1 MADPVDDQPAVPDST
16 NWSEW
21 TFAQTLRAVTGDNV
35 DLRPLSNAEWFIF
48 NPAGVNQPGGMD
60 EVGYQ
65 AFGIQYYGARINHTA
80 IDAFEAA
87 ADRLDTITAEL
98 IEGRRGTADVHT
110 LTRLHEHVLDLET
123 FLDTSGG
130 EFRRRAGQLESG
142 RTDLAGTAAQLM
154 HQTLD
159 TYADLLEL
167 WADRLEVTPTL
178 RLSTAVRHARD
189 DLHTFGA
196 ESGSGWQAER
206 QAGIRTRIRD
216 AVAAE
221 TAAIRGHLISHGIVI
236 GTPQFTFDQ
245 WDPTKKPGLIV
256 TPADID
262 AFTTR
267 TRAAIEAAVASYPK
281 GDLRQAATWTRI
293 NKDITA
299 TVSGSLDNLDRVARK
314 VIQPLHES
322 YLALSGGL
330 KPLGQDSNTADSGPP
345 QADSPTP
352 DAPPPAGPPGTP
364 QPPPAV
370 GAPPPAGGLAP
381 GPGPASSAFPTGS
394 ANGGQP
400 APDGTGSNGNV
411 PGPDGPPRPDPNAQL
426 VDQPGLSSGA
436 DGQPPPAGDGQPSPA
451 GGAAL
456 AAMPPAATL
465 TGPAGGGRSQDPSS
479 NSPPAGETPT
489 RPAGPLPDGSP
500 VGSAETLAVTDPAVP
515 AGGPIGVSAVDA
527 AGGAAPAAIPLASI
541 GGSRGRNRTDTKRRR
556 ADSDG
561 GLAVSPPADGS
572 LTAPPGLPRDGAPV
586 GGAGGTAPGH
596 PVPAGGSG
604 SSVPQGPG
612 HLVAGG
618 HGLPPLPDGAGPGI
632 GGPALPAAAG
642 SAEFGLPGW
651 DGRVGGDGAAGLTH
665 PAAEPPAAG
674 PQTGY
679 RGSGYWP
686 TGQYGSLPTQLA
698 GSPVPVSGGVGMPYL
713 PGMGGARGG
722 APGRGRERRTW
733 LTEDEEVWGAAPTA
747 RAGVVGPLE
756 VDEYLDSDQL
766 VAPGDPAAT
775 QAEEAGHVVA
785 GHVVAGRGDD
795 DQFEY
800 PPRGAAAVTIRDRRD
815 PRG

>member
-1 MADPVDDQPAVPDST
+1 MADPVDNQPAVPDST

-21 TFAQTLRAVTGDNV
+21 TFAQALRAVTGDDV

-48 NPAGVNQPGGMD
+48 NPAGVNQPGGAD

-65 AFGIQYYGARINHTA
+65 AFGIQYYGAGINHTA

-87 ADRLDTITAEL
+87 ADQLDTITTEL
-98 IEGRRGTADVHT
+98 IDGRRGTADVQT

-123 FLDTSGG
+123 FLDTSGA
-130 EFRRRAGQLESG
+130 EFRRRAGPLESG
-142 RTDLAGTAAQLM
+142 GTDLAGTAAQLM

-159 TYADLLEL
+159 SYADLLEL
-167 WADRLEVTPTL
+167 WADRLEVTPNL
-178 RLSTAVRHARD
+178 RLSTAVQHARD
-189 DLHTFGA
+189 DLHTFSVETGNA
-196 ESGSGWQAER
+196 WQAER

-221 TAAIRGHLISHGIVI
+221 TAAIRSHLVSLGIVI

-256 TPADID
+256 TQADID
-262 AFTTR
+262 AFNAR

-314 VIQPLHES
+314 LLQPLRDS
-322 YLALSGGL
+322 YLTLSRGL
-330 KPLGQDSNTADSGPP
+330 TPLGQDSNTAESGPP

-370 GAPPPAGGLAP
+370 GALPPAGGLAP
-381 GPGPASSAFPTGS
+381 GPGPASSAFPKGP

-426 VDQPGLSSGA
+426 VEQPGQPSAA
-436 DGQPPPAGDGQPSPA
+436 DGQPSAADAGQPHLAGDGQPPFAEGGQPPAPGEGQPSPA

-456 AAMPPAATL
+456 AAMPPAAVP

-479 NSPPAGETPT
+479 NSPPAEQTPT
-489 RPAGPLPDGSP
+489 RPAPPLPDGSP
-500 VGSAETLAVTDPAVP
+500 VGGAETLAVTEPTVP
-515 AGGPIGVSAVDA
+515 AGGPIRLPAADA
-527 AGGAAPAAIPLASI
+527 AGAAAPTAIPLTSI
-541 GGSRGRNRTDTKRRR
+541 GGSRGRNRTDTHRRR
-556 ADSDG
+556 
-561 GLAVSPPADGS
+561 
-572 LTAPPGLPRDGAPV
+572 
-586 GGAGGTAPGH
+586 APGH
-596 PVPAGGSG
+596 PAPAGGSG
-604 SSVPQGPG
+604 PSAPHAPA

-618 HGLPPLPDGAGPGI
+618 HGLPPLPDGAGPGTGGLDLPLSPRGAGHGI
-632 GGPALPAAAG
+632 GAPALPAVAG

-665 PAAEPPAAG
+665 PAAGPPAPVA
-674 PQTGY
+674 QTSY

-698 GSPVPVSGGVGMPYL
+698 GSPVPVSGAGMPYL
-713 PGMGGARGG
+713 PGMGGGRGG
-722 APGRGRERRTW
+722 APGRGRARRTW
-733 LTEDEEVWGAAPTA
+733 LTEDADVWGAAPTA

-766 VAPGDPAAT
+766 VARSDPAGT
-775 QAEEAGHVVA
+775 RAEEAV
-785 GHVVAGRGDD
+785 HVVAGRGDD
-795 DQFEY
+795 DDQFGY
-800 PPRGAAAVTIRDRRD
+800 PGDGRDWRDLRG
-815 PRG
+815 